1 MIVCT
6 ANYTRSLISYKKSG
20 DVSTLK
26 HIIIVGSL
34 PEVALMEEAT
44 EAGITV
50 LSYNTLLDMNPPDV
64 TVQSP
69 VRESLLTICYTS
81 GTTGNPKGV
90 MITHNNLI
98 VALESS
104 SSRVIQ
110 FLPDDVYLSYLPL
123 AHMMER
129 MCTNGIMMHGGRV
142 GLFGGDIQKIRDD
155 LALLKPTLFASVP
168 RLFNRM
174 Y

>member
-1 MIVCT
+1 MT
-6 ANYTRSLISYKKSG
+6 
-20 DVSTLK
+20 
-26 HIIIVGSL
+26 L
-34 PEVALMEEAT
+34 PEVE
-44 EAGITV
+44 
-50 LSYNTLLDMNPPDV
+50 
-64 TVQSP
+64 VQSP
-69 VRESLLTICYTS
+69 NRDSLVTVCYTS

-90 MITHNNLI
+90 MISHNSLI
-98 VALESS
+98 VSLESAS
-104 SSRVIQ
+104 NRIIQ
-110 FLPDDVYLSYLPL
+110 FLPDDIYLSYLPL

-129 MCTNGIMMHGGRV
+129 MCVNGIMMHGGRV